1 MMGSVIVVKMAVDQ
15 ICNLNNEIFFRFL
28 FRIRRH
34 LTRSKNSSKEELT
47 KLQRSDDP
55 SFIR

>member
-1 MMGSVIVVKMAVDQ
+1 MVGSAIVVKTAFDQ
-15 ICNLNNEIFFRFL
+15 ICNLNIEIFFRFL
-28 FRIRRH
+28 FRIRGH
-34 LTRSKNSSKEELT
+34 LTRLKNSSIEELT

>member
-1 MMGSVIVVKMAVDQ
+1 MVGSAIVVKTAVDQ
-15 ICNLNNEIFFRFL
+15 ICNLNIEIFFRFL
-28 FRIRRH
+28 FRIHGH
-34 LTRSKNSSKEELT
+34 LTRLKNSSIEELT